1 MTYSKTYVQEDAHGA
16 LRVGASD
23 VSLDSVVI
31 AYQQGHSAESIQQL
45 YPLVSLEEVHGTIAF
60 YLANQTEVHR
70 YLDKQRKLWN
80 DLKAKSD
87 QAPSPVVERLRKLS
101 STGNKSTP

>member
-1 MTYSKTYVQEDAHGA
+1 MTYSKTYVQEDTHGA
-16 LRVGASD
+16 LRVGVSD

-45 YPLVSLEEVHGTIAF
+45 YPLVSLEEVHGAIAF
-60 YLANQTEVHR
+60 YLANQTEVHQ

-80 DLKAKSD
+80 ELKAKSD
-87 QAPSPVVERLRKLS
+87 QRPSPVVERLRILK